1 MRSNEKLLEKNA
13 ADGNLPIDML
23 FCVPPGDQVQGEQGK
38 SRSNLARN
46 LSEWG
51 HDVWDGTDLE
61 VRRSAPIRVS
71 QHRVV
76 QYDSCRGLEGWIV
89 VNYALDDFLTYKFES
104 IPLTSAD
111 GMLFEDERTR
121 RYRFDELTPG
131 LVRETSAQLYRP
143 LTRRL
148 ETPGRRMLLRTK
160 PTASWVSFNRMPS

>member
-89 VNYALDDFLTYKFES
+89 VDYALDDFLTYKFES
-104 IPLTSAD
+104 CPLTSGD

-121 RYRFDELTPG
+121 RYRFAMRWATI
-131 LVRETSAQLYRP
+131 P
-143 LTRRL
+143 LTRAIDTQVIQLVNPESEFSRRL
-148 ETPGRRMLLRTK
+148 LELARQLDFVEIVG
-160 PTASWVSFNRMPS
+160 

>member
-89 VNYALDDFLTYKFES
+89 VNYALDDFLTSYGAKSRPTQNASNSRILEAGTIVALGPAVTAPWPES
-104 IPLTSAD
+104 VLVGRNFPVP
-111 GMLFEDERTR
+111 ERR
-121 RYRFDELTPG
+121 ELAG
-131 LVRETSAQLYRP
+131 
-143 LTRRL
+143 
-148 ETPGRRMLLRTK
+148 
-160 PTASWVSFNRMPS
+160 